1 MSYNRISTCR
11 AYTCQIARRMAL
23 GWNTSA
29 QITTVRTDGGTF
41 ALEEGHLM
49 DLFDLKPQR
58 YIKIPKETKEF
69 YIQYDTQMGTE
80 ELGESNFFA
89 IMGHNLHK
97 ADVVF
102 QVQTSDEV
110 DFSSGV
116 VAVSDADYTG
126 HTKLINAAAHGSS
139 NEWINPAGNGWTLF
153 TWTDNSSAANNRY
166 MRIYFRE
173 DIASGTNFVEDL
185 YLGGICYGEY
195 FDWPVAAQVSAQT
208 GLEFDGTKV
217 LSSSGGSEYS
227 NSTHFGGPMMSHT
240 PWMFNYASS
249 TNIGSTSSNPYY
261 FNQPVGRRNL
271 SLDFNYAADTDLFP
285 LNRFS
290 TTVALNYDSSD
301 IISQF
306 YSRILGPHN
315 PVLFS
320 IDNASTNESD
330 YGFYRLQNDLS
341 ATQIASRTWNLNLQ
355 LREAW

>member
-1 MSYNRISTCR
+1 
-11 AYTCQIARRMAL
+11 MAL

-41 ALEEGHLM
+41 ALEDGHLM

-69 YIQYDTQMGTE
+69 YIQYDTEMGTE

-89 IMGHNLHK
+89 IMGHNLHS
-97 ADVVF
+97 ADVLFKVN
-102 QVQTSDEV
+102 TSDAV

-116 VAVSDADYTG
+116 STVSDADQTG
-126 HTKLINAAAHGSS
+126 HTKLINAAADGSH
-139 NEWINPAGNGWTLF
+139 NEYIDPVGNGWTLF
-153 TWTDNSSAANNRY
+153 TWTDNTSAANNRY
-166 MRIYFRE
+166 VRITFSE
-173 DIASGTNFVEDL
+173 DLASGTNFAADL

-195 FDWPVAAQVSAQT
+195 YDWPVAAQVTAQT

-227 NSTHFGGPMMSHT
+227 NSTHFGGPMVSKT
-240 PWMFNYASS
+240 PWMMNYGST
-249 TNIGSTSSNPYY
+249 TNIGSTSANPYY
-261 FNQPVGRRNL
+261 FYNPVGRRNL
-271 SLDFNYAADTDLFP
+271 SLDFNYTADTDLFP
-285 LNRFS
+285 SNQFS
-290 TTVALNYDSSD
+290 ATTSLNYDSAD
-301 IISQF
+301 IVTQF

-320 IDNASTNESD
+320 IDSSSVTESD

-341 ATQIASRTWNLNLQ
+341 ATQIASRTWNFNLQ

>member
-1 MSYNRISTCR
+1 
-11 AYTCQIARRMAL
+11 MAL

-29 QITTVRTDGGTF
+29 QITTVRTDSAAF
-41 ALEEGHLM
+41 ALDEGHLM

-69 YIQYDTQMGTE
+69 YIQYDTEVGTE

-89 IMGHNLHK
+89 IMGHNLRT

-102 QVQTSDEV
+102 KVQTSDAA

-116 VAVSDADYTG
+116 ADVSDADYTG

-139 NEWINPAGNGWTLF
+139 NQWINPASNGWTLF
-153 TWTDNSSAANNRY
+153 TWTDNTSAADNRY
-166 MRIYFRE
+166 VRITFSE
-173 DIASGTNFVEDL
+173 DLASGTVFADDL

-217 LSSSGGSEYS
+217 LSSTGGSEYS
-227 NSTHFGGPMMSHT
+227 NSTHFGGPMMSAT
-240 PWMFNYASS
+240 PWMTNYASD
-249 TNIGSTSSNPYY
+249 TVIGSTGASPYY
-261 FNQPVGRRNL
+261 FFNPIGRRNL
-271 SLDFNYAADTDLFP
+271 SLDFNYTADTNLFP
-285 LNRFS
+285 ENRLS
-290 TTVALNYDSSD
+290 TVVSESYDSAD
-301 IISQF
+301 IVTQF

-320 IDNASTNESD
+320 INNSSTDESD

-341 ATQIASRTWNLNLQ
+341 ATQIASQTWNFNLQ

>member
-1 MSYNRISTCR
+1 MSYNRINTCR

-29 QITTVRTDGGTF
+29 QITTVRTDAGTF
-41 ALEEGHLM
+41 ALDEGHLM
-49 DLFDLKPQR
+49 DLFDLKPQK

-69 YIQYDTQMGTE
+69 YIQYDTEIGTE

-89 IMGHNLHK
+89 IMGHNLRT

-102 QVQTSDEV
+102 KVQTCDAV

-116 VAVSDADYTG
+116 ADVSDADYTG

-139 NEWINPAGNGWTLF
+139 NQWINPASNGWTLF
-153 TWTDNSSAANNRY
+153 TWTDNTSAANNRY
-166 MRIYFRE
+166 VRITFSE
-173 DIASGTNFVEDL
+173 DLASGTVFADDL

-208 GLEFDGTKV
+208 GLEFDGTTV
-217 LSSSGGSEYS
+217 MSSSGGSEYS
-227 NSTHFGGPMMSHT
+227 NSTHFGGPMMSAT
-240 PWMFNYASS
+240 PWMMNYESD
-249 TNIGSTSSNPYY
+249 TNIGSTVANPYY
-261 FNQPVGRRNL
+261 FWNPVGRRNL
-271 SLDFNYAADTDLFP
+271 SLDFNYTADTDLFP
-285 LNRFS
+285 ENRTS
-290 TTVALNYDSSD
+290 TVTSESYDSAD
-301 IISQF
+301 IVTQF

-320 IDNASTNESD
+320 IDNSSTNESD

-341 ATQIASRTWNLNLQ
+341 ATQIASRTWNFNLQ

>member
-1 MSYNRISTCR
+1 
-11 AYTCQIARRMAL
+11 MAL

-29 QITTVRTDGGTF
+29 QISTVRTDASAF
-41 ALEEGHLM
+41 ALDEGHLM

-69 YIQYDTQMGTE
+69 YIQYDTEMGSET
-80 ELGESNFFA
+80 LAESNFFA
-89 IMGHNLHK
+89 IMGHNLRT

-102 QVQTSDEV
+102 KVQTSDHST
-110 DFSSGV
+110 FNGSGNTV
-116 VAVSDADYTG
+116 TVSDADYTG

-139 NEWINPAGNGWTLF
+139 NEWINPADNGWTLF
-153 TWTDNSSAANNRY
+153 TWTDNTSSNNNRY
-166 MRIYFRE
+166 VRITFSE
-173 DIASGTNFVEDL
+173 DLSAGTNFANDL

-195 FDWPVAAQVSAQT
+195 FDWPVAAQVTAQT

-240 PWMFNYASS
+240 PWMMNYASD
-249 TNIGSTSSNPYY
+249 TNIGPTGGNPYY
-261 FNQPVGRRNL
+261 FFNPIGRRNL
-271 SLDFNYAADTDLFP
+271 SLDFNYTADTNLFP
-285 LNRFS
+285 ENRLS
-290 TTVALNYDSSD
+290 TVVSESYDSAD
-301 IISQF
+301 IVTQF

-320 IDNASTNESD
+320 INNSSTDESD

-341 ATQIASRTWNLNLQ
+341 ATQIASQTWNFNLD
-355 LREAW
+355 LRETW